1 MIGAGNEFGGRPKGP
16 RREPDMQATVTHSRI
31 GFETPDQHR
40 SLIDRFWDD
49 VAPFNNYSPE
59 AARALLER
67 QAHLSGEPLAS
78 DPWAAVQAAL
88 TERAAGRKIIRT
100 A

>member
-1 MIGAGNEFGGRPKGP
+1 
-16 RREPDMQATVTHSRI
+16 MQATVTRDRLGI
-31 GFETPDQHR
+31 ETPAQHR
-40 SLIDRFWDD
+40 ALFDRFWED

-67 QAHLSGEPLAS
+67 QAHLAGQPLAS

-88 TERAAGRKIIRT
+88 NERAAGRKIIRT